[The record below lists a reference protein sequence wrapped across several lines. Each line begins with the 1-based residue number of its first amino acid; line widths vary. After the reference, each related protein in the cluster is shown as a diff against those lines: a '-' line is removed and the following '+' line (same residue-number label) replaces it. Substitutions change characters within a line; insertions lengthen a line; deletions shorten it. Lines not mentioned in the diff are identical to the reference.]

1 MARDYP
7 LERYR
12 NFGIMAHIDAGKTT
26 CSERILF
33 YTGKSHNIGE
43 VHDGAATMDWMEQ
56 EQERGITITSAATTT
71 FWQWQEDPS
80 AEGTYDT
87 KYRMNIIDTPGHVD
101 FTIEVERSLAVL
113 DGAVAVLDAN
123 AGVEPQTETVW
134 RQADRYKV
142 PRIVFV
148 NKMDKIGADFFN
160 CVEMIADRTG
170 AIPAPIQIPIGAE
183 NELEGIIDLV
193 TMEEWTWKGE
203 DLGASWTRQPIRDS
217 LKDTAEEWRGKLI
230 ENAVEMDD
238 VAMEAYLEG
247 EEPDIPTLRN
257 LIRKGTLSLTFVP
270 VLCGSAFKNK
280 GVQPLLN
287 AVVDY
292 LPSPLDV
299 VDYMGFSPDDETETR
314 NIPRRA
320 DDDMPFAGLAFK
332 IMNDPFVGS
341 LTFTRIYSGKMNK
354 GDSILN
360 STKGKKE
367 RIGRMM
373 MMHSNNREEID
384 EAFAGDIIALAGLK
398 DTTTGDTLCA
408 ANAPVVLE
416 TMTFPDPVIEIAV
429 EPKTKGDQ
437 EKMSQGL
444 ARLAA
449 EDPSFRVET
458 DLESGQTIMKGMGEL
473 HLDILVDR
481 LKREFKVD
489 ANIGAPQ
496 VAYRETIGHE
506 IEHTYT
512 HKKQSGGSGQFAEVK
527 LVISPTEPGE
537 GYSFE
542 SKIVGGSVPKEYIPG
557 VEKGIKSV
565 MDSGPLAGFP
575 VIDFKVALIDGKFHD
590 VDSSVLAFEIAA
602 RMGMREGMKKAGA
615 KLLEPI
621 MKVEVVTPEDYT
633 GGIIG
638 DLTSRRGQVTGQEP
652 RGNAVAIAAFVPL
665 ANMFG
670 YINTLRSMS
679 SGRAQFTMQFDHY
692 EPVPQNISEEIQSKY
707 A

>member
-7 LERYR
+7 LNRYR

-26 CSERILF
+26 CTERILY

-71 FWQWQEDPS
+71 FWQRQDDPS
-80 AEGTYDT
+80 ADGISDT
-87 KYRMNIIDTPGHVD
+87 KFRMNIIDTPGHVD

-113 DGAVAVLDAN
+113 DGAICLLDAN

-160 CVEMIADRTG
+160 CVKMIADRTG
-170 AIPAPIQIPIGAE
+170 AVPAPIQLPIGAE
-183 NELEGIIDLV
+183 TELEGIIDLV
-193 TMEEWTWKGE
+193 TMEEWVYQGE
-203 DLGASWTRQPIRDS
+203 DLGASWVRQPIRDS
-217 LKDTAEEWRGKLI
+217 LNDMALEWRGKLI
-230 ENAVEMDD
+230 ELAVDMDD
-238 VAMEAYLEG
+238 DAMMAYLEG
-247 EEPDIPTLRN
+247 QEPDVDTLRK
-257 LIRKGTLSLTFVP
+257 LIRKGTLAMKFVP
-270 VLCGSAFKNK
+270 VLAGSAFKNK

-287 AVVDY
+287 AVIDY

-299 VDYMGFSPDDETETR
+299 VDYMGFKPGDETETR
-314 NIPRRA
+314 SIPRRA
-320 DDDMPFAGLAFK
+320 DDSMPFSGLAFK

-341 LTFTRIYSGKMNK
+341 LTFTRIYSGKLGK
-354 GDSILN
+354 GDAMLN
-360 STKGKKE
+360 STKGGKE
-367 RIGRMM
+367 RVGRMM
-373 MMHSNNREEID
+373 MMHAINREEID
-384 EAFAGDIIALAGLK
+384 EAWAGDIIALGGLK
-398 DTTTGDTLCA
+398 NTTTGDTLCDPSE
-408 ANAPVVLE
+408 PVVLE
-416 TMTFPDPVIEIAV
+416 TMTFPEPVIEIAV
-429 EPKTKGDQ
+429 EPKTKADQ
-437 EKMSQGL
+437 EKMGIAL

-458 DLESGQTIMKGMGEL
+458 DFESGQTIMKGMGEL

-481 LKREFKVD
+481 MKREFKVE

-506 IEHTYT
+506 VEHTYT
-512 HKKQSGGSGQFAEVK
+512 HKKQSGGSGQFGEVK
-527 LVISPTEPGE
+527 LLIQPTAPGE

-542 SKIVGGSVPKEYIPG
+542 SRVVGGSVPKEYIPG

-575 VIDFKVALIDGKFHD
+575 VIDFKVALLEGKYHD

-602 RMGMREGMKKAGA
+602 RMCMREGMRKAGA

-621 MKVEVVTPEDYT
+621 MKVEVVTPEEYT

-638 DLTSRRGQVTGQEP
+638 DLTSRRGMVQGQDS
-652 RGNAVAIAAFVPL
+652 RGNANVIEAFVPL

-679 SGRAQFTMQFDHY
+679 SGRANFTMIFDHY
-692 EPVPQNISEEIQSKY
+692 EPVPQNISDEIQKKY